1 MVSISGLKFAN
12 ARSFGNYGGC
22 MQSRA
27 SLYLSNM
34 VFDGC
39 IYEGR
44 DGFVAGWGGGL
55 IVFGSTTRRPSVS
68 MTDVTFSNNKALL
81 GTVITETSAA
91 GGFVLGGNSTAA
103 LSAVVLRN
111 VTVNN
116 NEAQNAGGARISG
129 ARSVAIV
136 NSSFTANQ
144 ATALGM
150 GAWTG
155 TVDGVFNGTVNV
167 ENSFLGRAVAGRTRN
182 DAVYIFDPSKLT
194 LTNTLIEDTGGP
206 ASAQCNTNGNRCNV
220 DAKLDALANN
230 GGPTQTMR
238 LLPGSPAIDIGS
250 NSTALTTDQ
259 RGAARMEG
267 AATDIGAYETPS
279 GSSAQCK
286 LDMDADNLVTA
297 MKEGLVLLRSMLGYT
312 SAATTAN
319 TGITQ
324 GQWDAVRV
332 NLNANCGTSLP

>member
-1 MVSISGLKFAN
+1 
-12 ARSFGNYGGC
+12 

-27 SLYLSNM
+27 SLYSSNR

-39 IYEGR
+39 ISESR

-81 GTVITETSAA
+81 GTVTTETSAA
-91 GGFVLGGNSTAA
+91 DGFVLGGNSTTA

-116 NEAQNAGGARISG
+116 NDAQNAGGAR
-129 ARSVAIV
+129 SVAII

-155 TVDGVFNGTVNV
+155 TVDGVINGTVNV
-167 ENSFLGRAVAGRTRN
+167 ENSILGRAVADGTRN
-182 DAVYIFDPSKLT
+182 DAVYISDPSKLT

-220 DAKLDALANN
+220 DAKLDALAND

-238 LLPGSPAIDIGS
+238 LLPGSPAIDIGG
-250 NSTALTTDQ
+250 NSALLVTNQ
-259 RGAARMEG
+259 RGAHAG
-267 AATDIGAYETPS
+267 HGH
-279 GSSAQCK
+279 
-286 LDMDADNLVTA
+286 
-297 MKEGLVLLRSMLGYT
+297 LRR
-312 SAATTAN
+312 
-319 TGITQ
+319 
-324 GQWDAVRV
+324 RV
-332 NLNANCGTSLP
+332 